1 MLSVNLL
8 LSKSRKIFLF
18 LVCLA
23 VILIIV
29 EYAVAFQTE
38 NVFLV
43 IIDGARYSETIGD
56 ETHANIPKMYSL
68 SLNGCVNTSF
78 YNDKKTKTLNGVS
91 AILTGKWTDFTS
103 RGTKLFWPFQKSISF
118 PKVPSIWEY
127 YRKQLNLPQDSSYYS
142 FPGEG
147 GFFQPVSYHKE
158 YGPDYWPMRG
168 HSGSNVESWNE
179 LEIIMKSLHPKL
191 VVLYLGETD
200 GAGHSG
206 DWDRYLKTIKTADEI
221 VGALW
226 EKIQLDQHYQNKTTL
241 IVTNDHGRH
250 DDSHSGFKNHG
261 DACDGCQHIMFLAIG
276 PDFKKNYQ
284 TNTRRTLIDITPT
297 IGKLLKFNPE
307 YAMGGVMSELFK
319 SP

>member
-1 MLSVNLL
+1 
-8 LSKSRKIFLF
+8 
-18 LVCLA
+18 
-23 VILIIV
+23 
-29 EYAVAFQTE
+29 
-38 NVFLV
+38 
-43 IIDGARYSETIGD
+43 
-56 ETHANIPKMYSL
+56 
-68 SLNGCVNTSF
+68 
-78 YNDKKTKTLNGVS
+78 
-91 AILTGKWTDFTS
+91 
-103 RGTKLFWPFQKSISF
+103 
-118 PKVPSIWEY
+118 
-127 YRKQLNLPQDSSYYS
+127 
-142 FPGEG
+142 
-147 GFFQPVSYHKE
+147 
-158 YGPDYWPMRG
+158 MRG

-226 EKIQLDQHYQNKTTL
+226 EKIQLDQNYQNKTTL

-250 DDSHSGFKNHG
+250 DDSHGGFKNHG